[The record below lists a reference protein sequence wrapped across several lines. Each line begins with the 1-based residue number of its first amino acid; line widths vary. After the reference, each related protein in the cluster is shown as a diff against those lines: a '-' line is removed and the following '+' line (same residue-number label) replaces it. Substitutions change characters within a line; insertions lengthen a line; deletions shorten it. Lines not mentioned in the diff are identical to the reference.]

1 MQISNSFSYLF
12 GPIIAFIGIGA
23 MVLVLR
29 WAYAR
34 GTSLVAAPAKAGRTD
49 EYGLLV
55 CVASPADYIQ
65 GEILRRKLES
75 HGIRANLAQT
85 VEGPKVM
92 VWPVDRD
99 RANDLLLD

>member
-1 MQISNSFSYLF
+1 
-12 GPIIAFIGIGA
+12 

-34 GTSLVAAPAKAGRTD
+34 GTSLVAGPAKAGRTD

-55 CVASPADYIQ
+55 CVASPSDYIQ
-65 GEILRRKLES
+65 GELLRRKLES
-75 HGIRANLAQT
+75 RGVRANLAQT

-99 RANDLLLD
+99 RATDLLRD